1 MVTHEH
7 QILGFQEEEAL
18 GTKRRE
24 KYGWVNGRVS
34 RRSREGQRDHP
45 SRRELVT
52 HVRSC
57 QEVETV
63 KH

>member
-34 RRSREGQRDHP
+34 RKEVKGGAARSPLKERAGHP
-45 SRRELVT
+45 CQKLP
-52 HVRSC
+52 RS
-57 QEVETV
+57 
-63 KH
+63 